1 MKYLNISQSRYT
13 GISHKKL
20 NAYDLAGK
28 DTGIDDFIAYYPYEI
43 ISIHRYNKITKKG
56 FANTIHFYDRE
67 NNVTLAMTHIDE
79 IPKSFYVGK
88 KFNIGDVMYKEGRVG
103 RATGNHIHLE
113 IGKGKQVKKI
123 LKNGEYQLSSFIN
136 IEDYFFVDDSI
147 IIKETKGIKFEHRN
161 EEYTNMNSGFKKFY
175 WQGQL
180 IYFYKQSANEEI
192 TLINSP
198 YKDLRNI
205 RDFVEN
211 EKYKQGLDITCAVNA
226 SYFIFDGKERGQILG
241 RTQGINTDERPD
253 KDGYLDLVITPENK
267 LVSGDF
273 DSWEWLKP
281 YAKLGVSYACC
292 VLKDGKDIA
301 EYSSAIGKEK
311 LTKKYTQTLLMK
323 DKEGLFSFAVVR
335 GLMNGAD
342 CREFAK
348 EHGMTDCYMLDSGG
362 SSQMLTKNDE
372 GYITGRALPNV
383 LVFYKLPKS
392 EETINEPTKE
402 NTIIKPIGKLTVQRI
417 GLNIRNL
424 LLFDRRKPIGQR
436 VGFLRKGESVEIID
450 FIPNLQP
457 DGFQWVKVKWG
468 KGEAY
473 AQYDSTCYTVEIY
486 K

>member
-1 MKYLNISQSRYT
+1 MIVITHIKRLFHREDNIYIISPYGWRTRNGKREFHRGVDYNTKGRKLAQYGLEKGKVIRQGKDGTGALFVEVEYPKLGYIGQYYHLDSINTYLGQEVTNETIIGYT
-13 GISHKKL
+13 GTTGNS
-20 NAYDLAGK
+20 
-28 DTGIDDFIAYYPYEI
+28 TGIHLHFGWYPIADKNVSYMKRRWSDFTKFKFEEKEATIMTI
-43 ISIHRYNKITKKG
+43 KKG
-56 FANTIHFYDRE
+56 F
-67 NNVTLAMTHIDE
+67 
-79 IPKSFYVGK
+79 S
-88 KFNIGDVMYKEGRVG
+88 KFLWRD
-103 RATGNHIHLE
+103 
-113 IGKGKQVKKI
+113 
-123 LKNGEYQLSSFIN
+123 
-136 IEDYFFVDDSI
+136 
-147 IIKETKGIKFEHRN
+147 
-161 EEYTNMNSGFKKFY
+161 
-175 WQGQL
+175 QL
-180 IYFYKQSANEEI
+180 IYFYKQSENEEI

-281 YAKLGVSYACC
+281 YAKVGLSYACC
-292 VLKDGKDIA
+292 VLKDGKDVA
-301 EYSSAIGKEK
+301 EYSSAVGIGK
-311 LTKKYTQTLLMK
+311 LNTKNTQTLLMK
-323 DKEGLFSFAVVR
+323 DTEGLFSFAVVR
-335 GLMNGAD
+335 GKLDGYE
-342 CREFAK
+342 CRAFAK
-348 EHGMTDCYMLDSGG
+348 EYGMTDCYMLDSGG

-372 GYITGRALPNV
+372 GYITGRYLPNV
-383 LVFYKLPKS
+383 LVFKELPKS
-392 EETINEPTKE
+392 EEVIEETKQEDNIEP
-402 NTIIKPIGKLTVQRI
+402 IIPIGKITVQRI
-417 GLNIRNL
+417 GLNIRNHL
-424 LLFDRRKPIGQR
+424 IFDKRKPIGNK
-436 VGFLRKGESVEIID
+436 VGFIAKGESVEIID